1 MPAPTNSVVEIRLRE
16 NEDKERCLEAIGGAI
31 PEGAEVECSAD
42 TLYLYSADASRVI
55 TDLTLVSDR
64 TILHR
69 RATLED
75 VFLRL
80 TGRDLRE

>member
-1 MPAPTNSVVEIRLRE
+1 ELILKHVGVEVIELRATDVSPKELGKRLGIEPDTCECSGDTLFVFLRE
-16 NEDKERCLEAIGGAI
+16 AGAVP
-31 PEGAEVECSAD
+31 PELREYD
-42 TLYLYSADASRVI
+42 
-55 TDLTLVSDR
+55 DLHF
-64 TILHR
+64 LHR